1 MNLRQVSSFLAVV
14 EEGSFTR
21 AARRMLITQPSL
33 SQQIRAL
40 ESELGGELIERLPR
54 GVRLTPAGRAFLPD
68 AQAAVR
74 ASERAATAA
83 RLALGLEAGEL
94 EVATLLSM
102 AVGILPQAITRWHDR
117 HPEIGVR
124 VQEYTHPNL
133 LEHDVR
139 AGVGDIAF
147 GPTPLAWEDEGPVVQ
162 LGWEEMVVVLPS
174 DDPLAGRRKIP
185 LAALRDRSW
194 ILFKEGHGLMEA
206 VDSAC
211 DQAGFQPRAAIRTTQ
226 VAAAVRLASEGLGIV
241 MVPDNVAPPD
251 LASASLDPP
260 VVREISAYSRSE
272 WSPLSS
278 AFLEAL
284 RAVGWKRR
292 PRGPAIIVER
302 GRAYTATGSADRAA
316 RVKAASARA

>member
-1 MNLRQVSSFLAVV
+1 M
-14 EEGSFTR
+14 
-21 AARRMLITQPSL
+21 
-33 SQQIRAL
+33 
-40 ESELGGELIERLPR
+40 
-54 GVRLTPAGRAFLPD
+54 
-68 AQAAVR
+68 
-74 ASERAATAA
+74 
-83 RLALGLEAGEL
+83 
-94 EVATLLSM
+94 
-102 AVGILPQAITRWHDR
+102 
-117 HPEIGVR
+117 
-124 VQEYTHPNL
+124 
-133 LEHDVR
+133 DVR

-147 GPTPLAWEDEGPVVQ
+147 GPTPLAWEGEGPVVQ

-185 LAALRDRSW
+185 LTALRDRSW

-292 PRGPAIIVER
+292 PADGVIVER
-302 GRAYTATGSADRAA
+302 GRAMSQPGRAPDPSVVST
-316 RVKAASARA
+316 RS